1 MIRLSRWLSL
11 PLAAAIVLSG
21 CQSLNAVNPTKPE
34 KLTTEQVLQKA
45 DEASEK
51 AKGYTY
57 KVNGDQTL
65 TVEADGQSHSVDQT
79 VQMDMELLN
88 HPRSIHY
95 KGQLENSGQTLK
107 LEAYQVGKEI
117 YQTPDGITWA
127 KTEGLDLDQ
136 VAGGQ
141 TQNPSK
147 ALQKVQ
153 ELLSKL
159 KSDKN
164 KPLSMKETGKNY
176 LVKLNVTDKTN
187 KQVQDMF
194 LKQLT
199 AALAPGIKQ
208 SGLTVDLDQVKLDK
222 LVQTYTID
230 KKSFEQKKMVQ
241 EMELQI
247 PVSDGTSS
255 GTIRVTQTMTL
266 KNTGEF
272 KGTIEVPQHVKDTA
286 QEVRPED
293 IAPQQ

>member
-21 CQSLNAVNPTKPE
+21 CQSLNAVNPAKPE

-45 DEASEK
+45 DAASEK

-95 KGQLENSGQTLK
+95 KGQLENNGQTLK
-107 LEAYQVGKEI
+107 MEAYQVGKEI

-127 KTEGLDLDQ
+127 KSEGLDLDQ
-136 VAGGQ
+136 IAGGQ

-159 KSDKN
+159 ESDKN
-164 KPLSMKETGKNY
+164 KPLSMKETGKSY

-199 AALAPGIKQ
+199 AALAPGLKQ

-272 KGTIEVPQHVKDTA
+272 KGTIEVPQHVKGTA